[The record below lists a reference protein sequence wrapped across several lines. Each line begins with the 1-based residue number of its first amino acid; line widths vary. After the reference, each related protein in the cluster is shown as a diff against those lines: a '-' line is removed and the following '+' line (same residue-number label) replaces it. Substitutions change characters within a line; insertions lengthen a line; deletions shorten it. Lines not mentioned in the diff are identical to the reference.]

1 MLMNSLERLEQ
12 LNTQIVADTGDI
24 DLIKKYRPIDVT
36 TNPSLILKVSTDE
49 RFKHLLNSN
58 DLEQILVNFGTE
70 ISKEIEGYVSTEVN
84 PKYSHDTD
92 ETIKIAK
99 KIINLYQKNGI
110 PKERI
115 LIKIASTW
123 QGIQAAKELEKEGIK
138 CNMTLVFSFTQALAC
153 AQAGVTL
160 ISPFVGRITDWYKSK
175 GHNINTIKDDFG
187 VKNVLEINNY
197 LKKNNYKTI
206 VMGASFRNIDQIKAL
221 AGVEKLTIS
230 PQLIDDLLNDK
241 NLNFNIPEYPEK
253 DYVNKEINKDIFEE
267 SLINDE
273 MAKTKLDEGINK
285 FIEDTNKLKYLISK
299 KID

>member
-1 MLMNSLERLEQ
+1 MNSFQKLQELK
-12 LNTQIVADTGDI
+12 TQIVADTGDI
-24 DLIKKYRPIDVT
+24 DLIKKYKPVDVT
-36 TNPSLILKVSTDE
+36 TNPSLILKICQDP
-49 RFKHLLNSN
+49 RFKDLINSS
-58 DLEQILVNFGTE
+58 DLEQVLVNFGIE
-70 ISKEIEGYVSTEVN
+70 ISKEISGYISTEIN
-84 PKYSHDTD
+84 PEFSYNTK

-99 KIINLYQKNGI
+99 KIIELYENNNVDKS
-110 PKERI
+110 RI
-115 LIKIASTW
+115 LIKIATTW
-123 QGIQAAKELEKEGIK
+123 EGIEAARCLEKEGIK

-197 LKKNNYKTI
+197 FKNYNYKTI

-267 SLINDE
+267 SLINDK